1 MFARI
6 AELPFLVVLI
16 GIGGI
21 AMLIPAAHAAAIG
34 DIETSRVFFYSGL
47 LVLIVTGL
55 LVISTLNYQPARQ
68 APSLLVG
75 LLAAFLVLPAVLAFP
90 IYEIVAYA
98 NYLDAWFEMV
108 SAMTTTGATV
118 FDAYWLLPPSVH
130 LWRGLVAWMGGL
142 LFWICA
148 LAIFAPM
155 SIGGFEI
162 RDRISEMSAFSEVGG
177 SQRVAPS
184 DRLRRISA
192 ALTPL
197 YVGLTVV
204 LWIAPL
210 IAGEAPNAA
219 LVHAMSTLS
228 TSGISA
234 VGGFYRAE
242 SGLVGEI
249 LVFVFFVFALSR
261 LTYSR
266 GLMGEERT
274 PLWQDSELR
283 LGLTLAVAVSLSLFA
298 RHFIGAFDAETT
310 SETTNA
316 LRAFWGGLFT
326 VTSFLTTT
334 GFESAEWLGATDWSG
349 LSTPG
354 LMLVGLSLIGGGIA
368 TTAGGVKL
376 LRVYALMKHG
386 ERELERLVHPS
397 SIGGAGQAARRIRRE
412 GAYVAWIFFML
423 FALSIAAT
431 IVLLSL
437 FGVQFETAMV
447 LTVAVLSTTG
457 PLAEIAGEAPIA
469 FSGLPDPALVVLSLA
484 MILGRL
490 EALAIIAMFNPE
502 FWRR

>member
-16 GIGGI
+16 GIGGL
-21 AMLIPAAHAAAIG
+21 AMFVPAAHGAAIG
-34 DIETSRVFFYSGL
+34 DMETSRVFFYSGL
-47 LVLIVTGL
+47 LVVIFTGL
-55 LVISTLNYQPARQ
+55 LVISTLNYRPARE

-75 LLAAFLVLPAVLAFP
+75 LLAAFVVLPAVLAVP
-90 IYEIVAYA
+90 VNEVVQYA
-98 NYLDAWFEMV
+98 SFLDAWFEMV
-108 SAMTTTGATV
+108 SALTTTGATV
-118 FDAYWLLPPSVH
+118 FDAYWLLPSTIH
-130 LWRGLVAWMGGL
+130 LWRGIVAWLGGL

-162 RDRISEMSAFSEVGG
+162 RDRFSEMSDWSEIGG
-177 SQRVAPS
+177 VQRVAPA
-184 DRLRRISA
+184 DRLRRISV
-192 ALTPL
+192 ALAPL
-197 YVGLTVV
+197 YATLTVV
-204 LWIAPL
+204 LWIALL
-210 IAGEAPNAA
+210 IAGEAPTAG

-242 SGLVGEI
+242 SGLVGEV
-249 LVFVFFVFALSR
+249 LVFAFFVFGLSR

-266 GLMGEERT
+266 GLIGEERI
-274 PLWQDSELR
+274 PFWRDSELR
-283 LGLTLAVAVSLSLFA
+283 LGLSLAGFVSVALFA
-298 RHFIGAFDAETT
+298 RHFLGAYDAEA
-310 SETTNA
+310 SGEATNIF
-316 LRAFWGGLFT
+316 LAFWGGLFT

-334 GFESAEWLGATDWSG
+334 GFESAHWLGATDWSG

-354 LMLVGLSLIGGGIA
+354 LLLVGLSLIGGGIA

-386 ERELERLVHPS
+386 QRELERLVHPH
-397 SIGGAGQAARRIRRE
+397 SIGGAGQTERRIRRE

-423 FALSIAAT
+423 FAFSIAAT

-437 FGVQFETAMV
+437 FGVQFETGMV
-447 LTVAVLSTTG
+447 LTVAVLSNTG

-490 EALAIIAMFNPE
+490 EALAIIAMLNPE